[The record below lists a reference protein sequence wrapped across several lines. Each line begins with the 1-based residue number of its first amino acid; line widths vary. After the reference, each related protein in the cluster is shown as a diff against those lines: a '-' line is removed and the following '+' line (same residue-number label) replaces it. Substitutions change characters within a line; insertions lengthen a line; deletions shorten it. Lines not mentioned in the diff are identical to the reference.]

1 MITACLLIIGSDIDF
16 DSNPINI
23 MFAAGEVSKPV
34 NISLI
39 CDKTVEGR
47 ERFDISITLTSNNP
61 QVRTGRDRSAIT
73 IRDRTGN
80 DETVSSII
88 VW

>member
-1 MITACLLIIGSDIDF
+1 M
-16 DSNPINI
+16 
-23 MFAAGEVSKPV
+23 MFATGEVSKPV

-47 ERFDISITLTSNNP
+47 ERFDISLTLTSNNP
-61 QVRTGRDRSAIT
+61 QVRTGRDRSTIT

-80 DETVSSII
+80 DEIVSSII
-88 VW
+88 V